1 MIISEVNIYPIK
13 SCGGISLAYGEIDER
28 GFVNDRR
35 WLVVD
40 EQWNFLTQREIARMA
55 LIKPQVDEL
64 TLQLNAP
71 EMESFEL
78 PTDQD
83 GQRVGV
89 TIWKDSGV
97 GAVDQ
102 GDAIAEWLSTFLG
115 QNVRLVRFA
124 SDYFRQVS
132 QQYAPRETDQTGFAD
147 AYPFLVISEESL
159 VDLNSRLEV
168 PLPMNRF
175 RPNLVV
181 RGAETAFAEDTWK
194 VIRIG
199 DVLFDVVKPCARCAI
214 TTTDQATAERGKE
227 PLRTLAT
234 FRQQE
239 RGVMFGQNVVHR
251 GKGVVRRGATV
262 EVVEY
267 KYE

>member
-1 MIISEVNIYPIK
+1 MIVSELNIYPIK
-13 SCGGISLAYGEIDER
+13 SCGGIALQVGKIDER
-28 GFVNDRR
+28 GFANDRR

-40 EQWNFLTQREIARMA
+40 EDWQFLTQREIARMA
-55 LIKPQVDEL
+55 LIQPQVDEL
-64 TLQLNAP
+64 TLSLHAP
-71 EMESFEL
+71 EMSPFDL

-102 GDAIAEWLSTFLG
+102 GDAVAEWLSTFLRHK
-115 QNVRLVRFA
+115 VRLVRFA

-132 QQYAPRETDQTGFAD
+132 QEYAPRESDQTGFAD
-147 AYPFLVISEESL
+147 AYPFLILSEESL
-159 VDLNSRLEV
+159 ADLNARLEV

-175 RPNLVV
+175 RPNIVV
-181 RGAETAFAEDTWK
+181 RGAETSFAEDTWK
-194 VIRIG
+194 AIRIG
-199 DVLFDVVKPCARCAI
+199 EVIFDLVKPCARCAI
-214 TTTDQATAERGKE
+214 TTTNQATAERGKE

-234 FRQQE
+234 FRQHP
-239 RGVMFGQNVVHR
+239 RGVMFGQNAVHR
-251 GKGVVRRGATV
+251 SAGAIRTGMSV